1 MVLPTTSILVAI
13 VEKERR
19 KEKNKRQKHRQA
31 PTESIYIL
39 VPAQDPFPVQDH
51 FPPGDD
57 PADGRD
63 PFPQAQGPDARPR

>member
-1 MVLPTTSILVAI
+1 MTEPIPATDLRSYIWCSPTTSILVAI

-39 VPAQDPFPVQDH
+39 VPAQDPFPDH
-51 FPPGDD
+51 SDFGSLQE
-57 PADGRD
+57 
-63 PFPQAQGPDARPR
+63 F